1 MMRPR
6 SIVFFLA
13 GLFVVLGGFPHVA
26 VASDV
31 PVTITVAG
39 IRYVGAGK
47 LQFGGRYL
55 DGHAMRADRVFY
67 FDASLRDGMWT
78 IHVSTSPKP
87 GGYPSCWA
95 EGTGQESV
103 GKIAVT
109 LSANWLCAGGA
120 TAIEIDLPNTP

>member
-6 SIVFFLA
+6 SIVLFLA
-13 GLFVVLGGFPHVA
+13 GLVVVLGGFAHVA
-26 VASDV
+26 VAGDV
-31 PVTITVAG
+31 PVNITVAG

-55 DGHAMRADRVFY
+55 DGHATRADRVFY
-67 FDASLRDGMWT
+67 FDASLHDGAWT

-87 GGYPSCWA
+87 GGYPSCWV
-95 EGTGQESV
+95 EGRGTES
-103 GKIAVT
+103 GGRIAVI
-109 LSANWLCAGGA
+109 LSANWPCAGGA